1 MVAVAAADELLARY
15 REIDTLM
22 GGGWA
27 SPGFRRWQASTLD
40 ALRKALGFHPTVVE
54 FQGLRFRAGPV
65 NLVSRAEL
73 GNIPAAD
80 HDSRMRQDLGEAK
93 RLLKRALEALH
104 VDADAAVAA
113 GPPVDP
119 LTDAIRGAGLES
131 EAQGRALDAAGRLRQ
146 ALREPQ
152 PQWAAVGPALQAVLD
167 AGLPAAR
174 IALGDLGKRL
184 GDLR

>member
-1 MVAVAAADELLARY
+1 MVAVAVADDLLARY

-27 SPGFRRWQASTLD
+27 SPEFRRWQAATLD

-93 RLLKRALEALH
+93 RLLKRALGALH
-104 VDADAAVAA
+104 VDAETAVAQ
-113 GPPVDP
+113 GPPADP
-119 LTDAIRGAGLES
+119 LSAAIRDAGLD
-131 EAQGRALDAAGRLRQ
+131 AGALDRALDAAGRLRQ
-146 ALREPQ
+146 ALRAPQ
-152 PQWAAVGPALQAVLD
+152 PPWAEVGPALQAVLA

-174 IALGDLGKRL
+174 VALSEVGKRL

>member
-1 MVAVAAADELLARY
+1 MAVADELLARY
-15 REIDTLM
+15 REIDGLM
-22 GGGWA
+22 DGGWA
-27 SPGFRRWQASTLD
+27 SAGFRRWQAATLD
-40 ALRKALGFHPTVVE
+40 ALRKTLGFHPTVVE

-113 GPPVDP
+113 GPPADP
-119 LTDAIRGAGLES
+119 LADAIRGAGLES
-131 EAQGRALDAAGRLRQ
+131 GALGRALDAVIRLRQ
-146 ALREPQ
+146 ALRAAQ
-152 PQWAAVGPALQAVLD
+152 PPWAEVGPALQAVID

-174 IALGDLGKRL
+174 IALGEVGKRL